1 MVLRDTIQT
10 NERELRRWDHAL
22 VNEMVDAV
30 VFSLRALEPW
40 MPWALTSLGANDRR
54 MASAKGR
61 NDFDEGKAWNY
72 RLFWRNTGQF
82 VESAGRHREDDR
94 DCPEIG
100 DWIRTD
106 RTQKGRATESAR
118 ALVET
123 VITYLLEVQRVKIC
137 VDQANV
143 ASAAVTR
150 NCDLT
155 WPEWERAIEAT
166 SHTGKVFV
174 WLQRRFDPKVRAD

>member
-1 MVLRDTIQT
+1 MLRDTIQT

-72 RLFWRNTGQF
+72 GLSGEIPANSSSRRVGTVKTIVIVPRLATGS
-82 VESAGRHREDDR
+82 ERTGPKRAG
-94 DCPEIG
+94 PP
-100 DWIRTD
+100 
-106 RTQKGRATESAR
+106 SPPAR
-118 ALVET
+118 
-123 VITYLLEVQRVKIC
+123 
-137 VDQANV
+137 
-143 ASAAVTR
+143 S
-150 NCDLT
+150 
-155 WPEWERAIEAT
+155 
-166 SHTGKVFV
+166 S
-174 WLQRRFDPKVRAD
+174 RR